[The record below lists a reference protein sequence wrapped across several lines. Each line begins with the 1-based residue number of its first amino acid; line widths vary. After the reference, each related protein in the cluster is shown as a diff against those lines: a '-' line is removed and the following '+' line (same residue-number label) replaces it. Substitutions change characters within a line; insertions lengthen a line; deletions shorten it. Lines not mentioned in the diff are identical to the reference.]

1 MIVQFID
8 CLNSSSVWLSNTAVT
23 GIPKIK
29 CFSLLSCI
37 LERFCNKA
45 LLVAVEEQKYA
56 HGFQVQNLFFLC
68 QKNIMEVKSV

>member
-29 CFSLLSCI
+29 YLVSCI